1 MMLVDCN
8 TCPVRHVRCAD
19 CMVTAL
25 TAVPLAPRE
34 APRPVLAEAGVGEGG
49 GPPLLALDRAERH
62 AVSVLLSAGLVT
74 VHEANA
80 ARAVPS
86 EAPAPT
92 AAAPHQSP
100 ARSTGSARATGSTRS
115 TSSTSSRTSTRATRA
130 AG

>member
-25 TAVPLAPRE
+25 MTVPHAAHE
-34 APRPVLAEAGVGEGG
+34 TPRPVLTEAGATGAGGDAPVG
-49 GPPLLALDRAERH
+49 LALDRAERH
-62 AVSVLLSAGLVT
+62 AVSVLLGAGLVS
-74 VHEANA
+74 VAEANA

-86 EAPAPT
+86 EPAHP
-92 AAAPHQSP
+92 AATGTRHQGHT
-100 ARSTGSARATGSTRS
+100 RSTGSTGPTRATGSSRS
-115 TSSTSSRTSTRATRA
+115 ARSSRA

>member
-25 TAVPLAPRE
+25 MTVPHPAHE
-34 APRPVLAEAGVGEGG
+34 TPRPVLAEAGGGSDAPVG
-49 GPPLLALDRAERH
+49 LALDRAERH
-62 AVSVLLSAGLVT
+62 AVSVLLGAGLVS
-74 VHEANA
+74 VAEANA

-86 EAPAPT
+86 EAAQT
-92 AAAPHQSP
+92 AAAGTRQQGHP
-100 ARSTGSARATGSTRS
+100 RSTGS
-115 TSSTSSRTSTRATRA
+115 SSRPARSSRA

>member
-34 APRPVLAEAGVGEGG
+34 TPRPVLTEAGAGAGDAAA
-49 GPPLLALDRAERH
+49 PPLLALDRAERR
-62 AVSVLLSAGLVT
+62 AVSVLLGAGLVS
-74 VHEANA
+74 VEEANA

-86 EAPAPT
+86 EGAAPATT
-92 AAAPHQSP
+92 AQHQGHTRPS
-100 ARSTGSARATGSTRS
+100 ASAGSTRSTGSARSA
-115 TSSTSSRTSTRATRA
+115 RA

>member
-34 APRPVLAEAGVGEGG
+34 SPRPVLTEAGAGDAGAT
-49 GPPLLALDRAERH
+49 PLLALDRAERR
-62 AVSVLLSAGLVT
+62 AVSVLLGAGLVS
-74 VHEANA
+74 VEEANA

-86 EAPAPT
+86 ES
-92 AAAPHQSP
+92 AAASPTTTTHHQGHP
-100 ARSTGSARATGSTRS
+100 RSTGSHGSTRS
-115 TSSTSSRTSTRATRA
+115 TRSARSARA

>member
-34 APRPVLAEAGVGEGG
+34 APRPVLAEAGVGEGA
-49 GPPLLALDRAERH
+49 GPPRLALDRAERH

-80 ARAVPS
+80 ARAVPT
-86 EAPAPT
+86 EAPV
-92 AAAPHQSP
+92 P
-100 ARSTGSARATGSTRS
+100 AGVSHRRAGSEPGSHTGSRSGSRS
-115 TSSTSSRTSTRATRA
+115 VRDTRA

>member
-34 APRPVLAEAGVGEGG
+34 APRPVLTEAGAAPAAIDGG
-49 GPPLLALDRAERH
+49 PQAGLTAPPLLALDRAERH
-62 AVSVLLSAGLVT
+62 AVSVLLGAGLVT
-74 VHEANA
+74 VQEANA

-86 EAPAPT
+86 E
-92 AAAPHQSP
+92 
-100 ARSTGSARATGSTRS
+100 GSTPAS
-115 TSSTSSRTSTRATRA
+115 VHTHHGPSSRPARATRA